1 VSGEAST
8 TGLSTDP
15 SFASAS
21 EWNSPGG
28 EGGRPP
34 SGHSVDVDRALV
46 EQLSHRTAGATLW
59 FTGLPSAGKSTVA
72 HALAERLRGD
82 GIDVEVLDGD
92 EVRPHLSAGLGFSRA
107 DRDVNVRRIGWVA
120 RLLASHGT
128 IVLVPVIA
136 PYADARAAVREDHD
150 ARRVP
155 FAEVFV
161 STSLEVAEQRDV
173 KGLYAKAR
181 RGEISGMTGVDD
193 PYEQPATA
201 ELVLDTARL
210 DLDTSVAMTCALLS
224 AILDRPV
231 ERTPR

>member
-1 VSGEAST
+1 VSARADAVE
-8 TGLSTDP
+8 L
-15 SFASAS
+15 
-21 EWNSPGG
+21 
-28 EGGRPP
+28 
-34 SGHSVDVDRALV
+34 DRALV
-46 EQLSHRTAGATLW
+46 QQLARRDAGATLW

-72 HALAERLRGD
+72 HALADRLRGD
-82 GIDVEVLDGD
+82 GVDVEVLDGD

-128 IVLVPVIA
+128 VVLVPVIA
-136 PYADARAAVREDHD
+136 PYAEARQAVRADHE
-150 ARRVP
+150 AHGLP

-173 KGLYAKAR
+173 KGLYARAR
-181 RGEISGMTGVDD
+181 RGEITGMTGVDD

-201 ELVLDTARL
+201 ELELDTAAL
-210 DLDTSVAMTCALLS
+210 DLDTSAAMALALLS

-231 ERTPR
+231 ERTTS

>member
-1 VSGEAST
+1 MNPVH
-8 TGLSTDP
+8 
-15 SFASAS
+15 
-21 EWNSPGG
+21 

-34 SGHSVDVDRALV
+34 TPPGGNHSLALAKP
-46 EQLSHRTAGATLW
+46 ERGLGQGGATLW

-72 HALAERLRGD
+72 HALADRLRAD
-82 GIDVEVLDGD
+82 GVGVEVLDGD
-92 EVRPHLSAGLGFSRA
+92 EVRPHLSAGLGFTRA

-128 IVLVPVIA
+128 VVLVPVIA
-136 PYADARAAVREDHD
+136 PYAQAREAVREDH
-150 ARRVP
+150 AAKGVP

-173 KGLYAKAR
+173 KGLYARAR

-201 ELVLDTARL
+201 ELDLDTAAL
-210 DLDTSVAMTCALLS
+210 DLDTSASLARALLS
-224 AILDRPV
+224 TILERPV
-231 ERTPR
+231 ERTHP